1 MLDGCRSNV
10 SFTVGDPALRQ
21 GATLVL
27 FFTGLDFTTTQI
39 TTANGVMS
47 ATLPALKA
55 HTLYTVTVNAPLP
68 PERQTECKTQ
78 VLGVLGSF
86 TTQ

>member
-47 ATLPALKA
+47 AALPLLKA
-55 HTLYTVTVNAPLP
+55 GTTYSVNVSAPLP
-68 PERQTECKTQ
+68 PERQTECAKQ
-78 VLGVLGSF
+78 VFAYPGSF